1 MNSFGLHQR
10 ERSRRTSSAA
20 SPWRKQH
27 VTAQLIKQQAGVPA
41 DLTLVR
47 DHGSSNDVPF
57 SDEAQLD
64 LSDGNVVYTLPD
76 CEVKPANGCVAPPK
90 VAFVVNDQAEQT
102 LNPRQMGRSLRELF
116 GFAPTARLFRDYE
129 SPNNIAISL
138 YDAVNFPEEQ
148 VI

>member
-47 DHGSSNDVPF
+47 DHGSSNHVPF

-102 LNPRQMGRSLRELF
+102 LNPRQWDARCASCSVLRQLH
-116 GFAPTARLFRDYE
+116 GCFAITSRPTT
-129 SPNNIAISL
+129 SPS
-138 YDAVNFPEEQ
+138 VSTM
-148 VI
+148 